1 MMANLAPAMKAS
13 IHLRLLS
20 FSLLLL
26 PGLGLA
32 QYPGWQ
38 QAVDYTMD
46 IAVDAPLHQYTGSM
60 DITYTNNSPD
70 ALERIPFHLFFNAFQ
85 PESMMDVRSRN
96 IADPDR
102 RVGDRIVGLP
112 AEEQG
117 WIKVNVAR
125 VGKTDATFTASGTI
139 GWLTLP
145 KALASGKKTKLHL
158 EWDAQVPRQVRRS
171 GWMNAQGVE
180 FSMTQWYPKVCE
192 YDHHGWHTNPYI
204 GREFHGVWGDFDVT
218 IHMDA
223 AYTIGGTGVLQN
235 PDDCGHGYG
244 EAAAPTEGTIDW
256 HFVAEDVHDFA
267 WAADP
272 DFVHDVLEAADG
284 TEMHFIRQA
293 DTSYGAWEELPAIAE
308 RALLY
313 YSEHVGPYPWPQ
325 YTVIEGGD
333 GGMEYPMCTL
343 VRGNRK
349 LRSLV
354 GVTAHEMAHAWFQ
367 GILATNE
374 SLHEWMDEGFTSW
387 VESEF
392 MAEEFNESRDQPHY
406 WAYGGYLNLV
416 RDGNEE
422 PLSTHAD
429 HYVTNRAYGTGAY
442 SKGEVLMNQLAS
454 IIGEEARNAGIKRYF
469 EEWSFSHPG
478 PVDFK
483 RCMERESGLEL
494 DTYFQYML
502 NSTHHVD
509 VALTSVRITADST
522 YIELE
527 RVGKLP
533 LPVDVRITAADGTV
547 MEHHIPQVVTQG
559 HRPLAEG
566 EQVHAPWP
574 WTHPTYTLALPVSF
588 PGCTVEVDPRRLT
601 ADADRNNN
609 TASFSE
615 GLIQEWRSGAAN
627 RR

>member
-1 MMANLAPAMKAS
+1 MKRFPSLPLILALPLLAFGLPAS
-13 IHLRLLS
+13 
-20 FSLLLL
+20 
-26 PGLGLA
+26 A

-38 QAVDYTMD
+38 QEMDCTMD
-46 IAVDAPLHQYTGSM
+46 ITMDVDLHQYAGVM
-60 DITYTNNSPD
+60 ELIYINHSPD
-70 ALERIPFHLFFNAFQ
+70 ALDRIPFHLFFNAFQ

-102 RVGDRIVGLP
+102 RVGDRIVNLP
-112 AEEQG
+112 EDEWG
-117 WIKVNVAR
+117 WIRVHTAR
-125 VGKTDATFTASGTI
+125 VGKTEAEFTTQGTI

-145 KALASGKKTKLHL
+145 KAVALGKKVRIHL

-180 FSMTQWYPKVCE
+180 YSMTQWYPRVCE

-204 GREFHGVWGDFDVT
+204 GREFHQVWGDFDVT
-218 IHMDA
+218 IHMPA
-223 AYTIGGTGVLQN
+223 AYMIGGTGILQN
-235 PDDCGHGYG
+235 PEDCGHGYG
-244 EAAAPTEGTIDW
+244 DGPTPTEGMIDW
-256 HFVAEDVHDFA
+256 HFVAEDVIDFA

-272 DFVHDVLEAADG
+272 DFVHKTLEMEDG
-284 TEMHFIRQA
+284 PTLHFIHQA
-293 DTSYGAWEELPAIAE
+293 DTSYGAWEELPAIAA
-308 RALLY
+308 RAMQY
-313 YSEHVGPYPWPQ
+313 YGEHVGPYPWEQ

-343 VRGNRK
+343 VRGNRN

-367 GILATNE
+367 GLLATNE

-392 MAEEFNESRDQPHY
+392 LAEEFNESRDQPHY

-416 RDGNEE
+416 RDGGEE

-442 SKGEVLMNQLAS
+442 SKGEVLLNQLAAV
-454 IIGEEARNAGIKRYF
+454 IGKEARDAGIRRYYD
-469 EEWSFSHPG
+469 EWAFKHPG
-478 PVDFK
+478 PIDFK
-483 RCMERESGLEL
+483 RVMEHESGLEL

-509 VALTSVRITADST
+509 VAITAVRITEDST
-522 YIELE
+522 FIDLE
-527 RVGKLP
+527 RIGKLP
-533 LPVDVRITAADGTV
+533 LPVDLRITAADGQV
-547 MEHHIPQVVTQG
+547 MDHHIPQIVTQG

-566 EQVHAPWP
+566 EALLPAWP
-574 WTHPTYTLALPVSF
+574 WTNPTYTLGLAGSM
-588 PGCTVEVDPRRLT
+588 PGSTIEVDPDGWT
-601 ADADRNNN
+601 ADANRKNN
-609 TASFSE
+609 TVTFES
-615 GLIQEWRSGAAN
+615 GLLQEWRRPAFD
-627 RR
+627 R